1 MRDGNIRMAKNP
13 GRPYARLGRNVEKEP
28 TLEEEAMLDRRREL
42 ARIRAHG
49 VWDTSLWVAPGV
61 LAVRN
66 AVFSRLYICAIVESG
81 MFSRSCVLRPS
92 RFILGLTGHWDTTMR
107 GIVGKLQLLLG

>member
-49 VWDTSLWVAPGV
+49 VWGASLWVAPGV

-66 AVFSRLYICAIVESG
+66 AVFSRVYICAVVESG
-81 MFSRSCVLRPS
+81 MLSRPCVRIPV
-92 RFILGLTGHWDTTMR
+92 RFILGSTGHWGTTMR
-107 GIVGKLQLLLG
+107 VS